1 MPNPAPTR
9 HALNS
14 TSSRIAI
21 AAALVGLLT
30 AVPAWLALSQSNVR
44 FSDTDVALVASMSL
58 SQLGPVP
65 PDPSNRVADDPAAAA
80 LGEALFSDVRLSRSG
95 AIACASCHIPQRGF
109 DDNDLPGQGVGTTT
123 RRTMPLA
130 GTAYSPWF
138 FWDGRA
144 DSQWAQALGPLE
156 HPGEQALDRLGIARV
171 VASAYRQDYEALFGP
186 LLDMEGLPHSASP
199 LGSAADRD
207 AWTVLDAQTQL
218 QVNTIFANVGKAIA
232 AFERT
237 LLPER
242 SRFDD
247 FADALADGKTSNDL
261 TPSEQQGLAVF
272 IGKGQCI
279 QCHNGPLFSDHFFHN
294 TGVPLAKD
302 LPLDLGRSVALE
314 HLDNDP
320 FNCLGAFSDADPGQC
335 GELRFKS
342 TDERL
347 LRAFKTP
354 SLRTVEIRAPFMHAG
369 QFTDLETVVAHYNTA
384 PWSVVGITELH
395 KLQLTAAERSA
406 LVDFLKAL

>member
-1 MPNPAPTR
+1 M
-9 HALNS
+9 
-14 TSSRIAI
+14 
-21 AAALVGLLT
+21 VGLL
-30 AVPAWLALSQSNVR
+30 AAGAAWLALSHNSVR
-44 FSDTDVALVASMSL
+44 FSASEVALVASMSL

-80 LGEALFSDVRLSRSG
+80 LGEALFSDIRLSRSG
-95 AIACASCHIPQRGF
+95 AVACASCHEPARGF
-109 DDNDLPGQGVGTTT
+109 DDNALPGQGVGTTT

-156 HPGEQALDRLGIARV
+156 HPGEQALDRLGVARAIASV
-171 VASAYRQDYEALFGP
+171 YRDEYEAIFG
-186 LLDMEGLPHSASP
+186 LLPELDNLPAAASP
-199 LGSAADRD
+199 LGSPADRA
-207 AWTVLDAQTQL
+207 AWQGMGIEQQSEIDTV
-218 QVNTIFANVGKAIA
+218 FANVGKAIA

-237 LLPER
+237 LPQAR

-247 FADALADGKTSNDL
+247 FADALAKGTTSDAL
-261 TPSEQQGLAVF
+261 TASEQQGLGVF

-294 TGVPLAKD
+294 TGVPLAAG
-302 LPLDLGRSVALE
+302 LPLDLGRSAALAVV
-314 HLDNDP
+314 DQDP
-320 FNCLGAFSDADPGQC
+320 FNCLGNFSDAEPGQC

-354 SLRTVEIRAPFMHAG
+354 SLRAVGSRAPYMHAG
-369 QFTDLETVVAHYNTA
+369 QFADLEAVVAHYATA
-384 PWSVVGITELH
+384 PWSVIGISELH
-395 KLQLTAAERSA
+395 KLGLTPAEQSA